1 MKFKK
6 DITKPQPVPREL
18 ETDTA
23 GQTQPSQQ
31 SPVRDQ
37 EPQGERRREEFSRR
51 RLERWAKQARA
62 TAELYPDFDL
72 SREIRDPRFQ
82 TLLRCGVPVLAAY
95 EVCHLEDIKAAVAR
109 SAALRRE
116 RAVTEDIRARGGRPA
131 ENGAGSGNAV
141 TARTDL
147 ERMTREDREELA
159 RRAAG
164 GEIITLR

>member
-6 DITKPQPVPREL
+6 DMTKPQPVPREL
-18 ETDTA
+18 ESEQA
-23 GQTQPSQQ
+23 GQSLTAQQPPAQEGMSQA
-31 SPVRDQ
+31 D
-37 EPQGERRREEFSRR
+37 RREEFSRQ
-51 RLERWAKQARA
+51 RLSRWAKQAQA

-72 SREIRDPRFQ
+72 TRESRDPRFQ

-95 EVCHLEDIKAAVAR
+95 EVCHLDDIKAAVAR
-109 SAALRRE
+109 SAALQRE

-147 ERMTREDREELA
+147 ERMTRADREELA